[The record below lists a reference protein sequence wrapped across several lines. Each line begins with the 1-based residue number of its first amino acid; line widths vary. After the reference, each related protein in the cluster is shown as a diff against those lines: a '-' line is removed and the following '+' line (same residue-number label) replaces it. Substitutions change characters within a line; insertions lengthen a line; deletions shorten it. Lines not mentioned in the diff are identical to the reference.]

1 MTKHIEELNPYQIRR
16 VLLLASR
23 YDAYLLEEDGSME
36 DYIANLYKE
45 RELGYTPQFVKAYDR
60 KTTLQIMQ
68 ESSPDILIVCI
79 RKITSENHLFLQTI
93 QNKYPSIPIVLLL
106 YNEISQEEAEEKCSD
121 ISVDLFLWNGESR
134 IIASI
139 LELIEDKKNV
149 FHDSA
154 LLPIPIIL
162 FVEDNMQYYSSYLNI
177 LYKTLWHETKKLY
190 QDHTSLQKKTFQQKT
205 RTKVLHAKTYE
216 EAIQILDQYH
226 QQIIGVITDM
236 QYPMKEGRFD
246 TSGLYLAKKIWEYN
260 PVLPI
265 ILQSSTTCLASCI
278 KEHPVVCIQK
288 TSKTLLSDIKNTLT
302 AYFGFGDLNF
312 FNREGKV
319 QTKIPTTQTFL
330 EIIDS
335 LNKDSFML
343 LIEQKRL
350 SKWFLVHSEFAMAE
364 IAKKIEKEP
373 STFEHKI
380 QTLKK
385 ALKTELYRET
395 KGSIVMYSRRF
406 PLEEWTIGKIGGGS
420 IGGKARGLSFFNRLL
435 TEENPFCDL
444 HDIQIFIPQSIIV
457 GTNVFD
463 DFIRLN
469 HLENMYDSNL
479 PDRQVARIFLQSDIP
494 PTIIGDLRTLA
505 QQFTDP
511 LVIRSSSLLEDS
523 LYHPFAGI
531 YTTKMIPN
539 NESSFDLRF
548 SQLCNAIKLVYAS
561 VFSKQ
566 ARTYMESTNHIAE
579 DEKMAVIIQ
588 KVVGSRKH
596 TSFYPEASGVIRSY
610 NYYPFDQ
617 AQPEDGIMHLAMG
630 LGKAIV
636 DGETSLQFSPKYL
649 HKIPQLS
656 NTETALQTTQKKF
669 WSINLKPYTR
679 SFTIDEDEFMDLN
692 PVNMGLKE
700 GSLEGIASTYV
711 AQEDRI
717 YDTIHRQGPK
727 IISFHQLLKA
737 RQSSFGTC
745 IQKLLQICE
754 EAMATPV
761 EIECALEIS
770 QKWDFIRLGFL
781 QVRPMMKYENS
792 CTIEAQEMNPET
804 TICYTDNA
812 LGNGLIGSMSH
823 LVVVN
828 PSTFDLSKTRTIVQE
843 IAEINTY
850 FADLQEQYVLMGP
863 GRWGSSDPWLG
874 IPVQWHHISRIK
886 TFVEYDLPT
895 LHIDPSQGS
904 HFFQNITSLHI
915 GYFTV
920 NQSKPNH
927 FINWEWIKQ
936 QKPKIVKQFV
946 SVYQFPASFTVK
958 VDGKKS
964 RGIITKP
971 DLEGAL
977 NG

>member
-1 MTKHIEELNPYQIRR
+1 MTKHIDGLNPYEVRR
-16 VLLLASR
+16 VLLVASR

-45 RELGYTPQFVKAYDR
+45 RELGYTPQFVKAYDE
-60 KTTLQIMQ
+60 KTTFQIMQ
-68 ESSPDILIVCI
+68 ESVPDIVILCI
-79 RKITSENHLFLQTI
+79 RTITASNRLLVQTI
-93 QNKYPSIPIVLLL
+93 QKEYPTVPIVIIL
-106 YNEISQEEAEEKCSD
+106 YNEISQKELDEKYGD
-121 ISVDLFLWNGESR
+121 MSVDLFLWNGESR

-139 LELIEDKKNV
+139 IELIEDKKNV
-149 FHDSA
+149 FHDTQ

-162 FVEDNMQYYSSYLNI
+162 FVEDNIQYYSSYLNI

-190 QDHTSLQKKTFQQKT
+190 QDHTSLQKKTFQQRT

-216 EAIQILDQYH
+216 EAVQILDQYH

-236 QYPMKEGRFD
+236 QYPMEEGSCD
-246 TSGLYLAKKIWEYN
+246 KSGLYLAKKIWDYD

-265 ILQSSTTCLASCI
+265 VLQSSTTCHAACI
-278 KEHPVVCIQK
+278 EEHPVVCIQK
-288 TSKTLLSDIKNTLT
+288 TSKTLLSDIKDTLKD
-302 AYFGFGDLNF
+302 YFGFGDLKF
-312 FNREGKV
+312 FNQEGKV
-319 QTKIPTTQTFL
+319 LTKIPTMQVFV

-343 LIEQKRL
+343 LIKKRQL
-350 SKWFLVHSEFAMAE
+350 SKWFLVHSEFALAE
-364 IAKKIEKEP
+364 IAKKIENEP
-373 STFEHKI
+373 STFDQKI
-380 QTLKK
+380 QALKK
-385 ALKTELYRET
+385 GLKKELYRET
-395 KGSIVMYSRRF
+395 KGSIVTYSRRF

-444 HDIQIFIPQSIIV
+444 HDIHIFIPQSILI
-457 GTNVFD
+457 GTDVFD

-469 HLENMYDSNL
+469 HLESMYDSNL

-494 PTIIGDLRTLA
+494 PTIIGDLRSIA

-511 LVIRSSSLLEDS
+511 LVVRSSSLLEDA

-531 YTTKMIPN
+531 YATKMIPN

-548 SQLCNAIKLVYAS
+548 NQLCNAIKLVYAS

-588 KVVGSRKH
+588 KVVGSRKQY
-596 TSFYPEASGVIRSY
+596 SFYPEASGVIRSY
-610 NYYPFDQ
+610 NYYPFEP
-617 AQPEDGIMHLAMG
+617 AKPEDGIMHLAMG

-636 DGETSLQFSPKYL
+636 DGETSLQFSPVYTDKVQ
-649 HKIPQLS
+649 QLS

-679 SFTIDEDEFMDLN
+679 SFTIDEDEFMNLQPIHVGFKD
-692 PVNMGLKE
+692 
-700 GSLEGIASTYV
+700 GSLEGIASTYS
-711 AQEDRI
+711 AEEDRL
-717 YDTIHRQGPK
+717 YDSIHRTGPR
-727 IISFHQLLKA
+727 IITFHRLLKSS
-737 RQSSFGTC
+737 QNSFGSC
-745 IQKLLQICE
+745 IQKLLKICE

-761 EIECALEIS
+761 EIECALEIPAN
-770 QKWDFIRLGFL
+770 WDRIRLGFL

-792 CTIEAQEMNPET
+792 CNIEVEEMNPST

-812 LGNGLIGSMSH
+812 LGNGLIGSLSN

-828 PSTFDLSKTRTIVQE
+828 PSSFDLSKTRAIVQE
-843 IAEINTY
+843 IDEVNKY
-850 FADLQEQYVLMGP
+850 FSNLQEQYVLMGP

-874 IPVQWHHISRIK
+874 IPVQWNHISNIK
-886 TFVEYDLPT
+886 TFVEYDMST
-895 LHIDPSQGS
+895 IHIDPSQGS

-920 NQSKPNH
+920 NQNKPNH
-927 FINWEWIKQ
+927 FIDWNWIQQ
-936 QKPKIVKQFV
+936 QKATLTKKFV
-946 SVYQFPASFTVK
+946 SVYQLPMQFDIK

-964 RGIITKP
+964 IGIITKP
-971 DLEGAL
+971 TEKGVSDE
-977 NG
+977 